1 MGGLGLR
8 SMSVSL
14 WERRS
19 TATRTALLSSSL
31 LSHSN
36 SQEQHGMLSTR
47 EEPLYFCF
55 GSVFPV
61 TSCSALVNLYLSVCP
76 FLIFKMKL
84 VKLLS
89 RGLGVKYQCAKH
101 SAWYTANIQPMSIPF
116 SLHRNTFPM
125 RIEVSRKF
133 RWEILV
139 FTLQR
144 IFQECICFVHKRN
157 ISNPM

>member
-1 MGGLGLR
+1 MAAADQQMGGLGLR

-19 TATRTALLSSSL
+19 TAARTARLSSSL

-61 TSCSALVNLYLSVCP
+61 TSGSALVNLYLCLPISH
-76 FLIFKMKL
+76 L
-84 VKLLS
+84 
-89 RGLGVKYQCAKH
+89 QNA
-101 SAWYTANIQPMSIPF
+101 
-116 SLHRNTFPM
+116 
-125 RIEVSRKF
+125 VSKASFTRTC
-133 RWEILV
+133 EILV
-139 FTLQR
+139 FQAQCL
-144 IFQECICFVHKRN
+144 VHSKHSTN
-157 ISNPM
+157 VHSLLPPQKHISNENGSQQKIQVGNSGFQFTETLPRMYLFCT